1 MSTSISITH
10 PKILKYFKEHKDINP
25 ETYFLLF
32 IEILEKFGDNIFEKV
47 TTSINT
53 QILEG
58 LQENTRLINGLQE
71 NINKFNNEITNS
83 LFIKM
88 MEIKKEYLEDM
99 KIIISANTNERITTL
114 MDKNNTQLIDK
125 TNILLNEI
133 IPKTND
139 GLFSQFN
146 ERINHFQK
154 NIIEETERMSQKLSA
169 ENNQTNMKCYFDTFE
184 TNFNKILTS
193 FQHNLQQPLHMYINT
208 SEERINKNI
217 NNITDI
223 TKENMVTQTKLYGE
237 LNEFLNKYKIAN
249 FKGSYHEN
257 QLNVLLNNMFPSGE
271 IVNTTGQKSS
281 GDFMLKR
288 TNKPNIMF
296 ENKDYTENVYNAEIV
311 KFIVDIE
318 NIKSHGIFLSQ
329 HSGIAGK
336 SNYQIDYHKGL
347 ILIYVHNV
355 DYSREKIQLAVD
367 IIDNLSSKLEE
378 FGEEES
384 LETHISRDV
393 LESINTEY
401 QEFALKKDSLIGMT
415 KEYCKKSI
423 SQLEELKFPSL
434 ENYLSNHFASASK
447 ISSKLNNQYT
457 CDICEKYICSTKKS
471 LSAHK
476 RGCCKQNAK

>member
-1 MSTSISITH
+1 METITIKN
-10 PKILKYFKEHKDINP
+10 PKIIQYFKKHKDLNP
-25 ETYFLLF
+25 ENYFLLF
-32 IEILEKFGDNIFEKV
+32 VEILEKFGDNIFEKV
-47 TTSINT
+47 NASINT

-58 LQENTRLINGLQE
+58 LQENTRLIHGVQE
-71 NINKFNNEITNS
+71 NLNKFNNEITNS

-99 KIIISANTNERITTL
+99 KIIISANSNERISTL
-114 MDKNNTQLIDK
+114 MEKNNEQLIDK
-125 TNILLNEI
+125 TNILLKDL

-146 ERINHFQK
+146 EKITHFQK
-154 NIIEETERMSQKLSA
+154 NIIEETDKISQKLST
-169 ENNQTNMKCYFDTFE
+169 ENNQTNLKGYFDTFE

-193 FQHNLQQPLHMYINT
+193 FQNNLQQPLHMYINT
-208 SEERINKNI
+208 SEERINRNI

-223 TKENMVTQTKLYGE
+223 TKENMLTQTKLYGE
-237 LNEFLNKYKIAN
+237 MNEFLNKYKIAN

-257 QLNVLLNNMFPSGE
+257 QLNGVLNQMFPSGE
-271 IVNTTGQKSS
+271 IVNTTGQKSA
-281 GDFMLKR
+281 GDFLLKR

-296 ENKDYTENVYNAEIV
+296 ENKDYTENVYNSEIV
-311 KFIVDIE
+311 KFIFDAE
-318 NIKSHGIFLSQ
+318 NIKTHGIFLSQ

-336 SNYQIDYHKGL
+336 SNYQIDSHKGL
-347 ILIYVHNV
+347 ILLYVHNV

-378 FGEEES
+378 FGED
-384 LETHISRDV
+384 ETFENHISKDV

-401 QEFALKKDSLIGMT
+401 QEFALKKDSLIGIT
-415 KEYCKKSI
+415 KDYCKKSI

-457 CDICEKYICSTKKS
+457 CDICEKYVCSTKKS

-476 RGCCKQNAK
+476 RGCCKQNTK

>member
-1 MSTSISITH
+1 MDSINITH
-10 PKILKYFKEHKDINP
+10 PKILKYFKEHKDVNP

-32 IEILEKFGDNIFEKV
+32 IEILEKFGDNIFEKMSA
-47 TTSINT
+47 SINT

-58 LQENTRLINGLQE
+58 LQENTRLIYGLQE

-88 MEIKKEYLEDM
+88 LEIKKEYLEDM
-99 KIIISANTNERITTL
+99 KIIISANSNERITTL
-114 MDKNNTQLIDK
+114 MERNNAQLIDK

-154 NIIEETERMSQKLSA
+154 NIIEETERISQKLST

-193 FQHNLQQPLHMYINT
+193 FQNNLQQPLHMYINT

-223 TKENMVTQTKLYGE
+223 TKENMITQTKLYGE

-257 QLNVLLNNMFPSGE
+257 QLNGLLNQMFPSGE

-281 GDFMLKR
+281 GDFTLKR
-288 TNKPNIMF
+288 ANKPNIMF
-296 ENKDYTENVYNAEIV
+296 
-311 KFIVDIE
+311 
-318 NIKSHGIFLSQ
+318 
-329 HSGIAGK
+329 
-336 SNYQIDYHKGL
+336 
-347 ILIYVHNV
+347 
-355 DYSREKIQLAVD
+355 
-367 IIDNLSSKLEE
+367 
-378 FGEEES
+378 
-384 LETHISRDV
+384 
-393 LESINTEY
+393 
-401 QEFALKKDSLIGMT
+401 
-415 KEYCKKSI
+415 
-423 SQLEELKFPSL
+423 
-434 ENYLSNHFASASK
+434 
-447 ISSKLNNQYT
+447 
-457 CDICEKYICSTKKS
+457 
-471 LSAHK
+471 
-476 RGCCKQNAK
+476 